1 LDVWGETV
9 PNTYLSATPRIYQ
22 RRILLYGVP
31 ERNVEDLR
39 TPGAPRFAAPFQHQA
54 RAAFRSPFLP
64 LRADFRKILQNLRS
78 YTGHQNG
85 IQSVE
90 SIRVPEGDSGI
101 KKTPEGGNPFRKAHK
116 IGTNN
121 HQRTVSLSSFTH
133 GLIFDLTLFRPQ
145 GSRYFRLR
153 ARSARLPFD
162 LFALGQLESKV
173 QSGIVSSRCVFFV
186 HAPLPFVLFALGQ
199 LESKVQ
205 CGTVNS
211 RPLRFVLAALDSSCI
226 TAVAWP
232 LSYTRLVG
240 SFKTLPSLGSFE
252 KA

>member
-1 LDVWGETV
+1 MLNLTNNLTKTQSTQSESQKSPSQGSKRVDRDLQGHAFGCLGETV

-101 KKTPEGGNPFRKAHK
+101 KKRPKAATHSERHIK
-116 IGTNN
+116 LAPTTINAPS
-121 HQRTVSLSSFTH
+121 HYLLSRTDWF
-133 GLIFDLTLFRPQ
+133 LI
-145 GSRYFRLR
+145 
-153 ARSARLPFD
+153 
-162 LFALGQLESKV
+162 
-173 QSGIVSSRCVFFV
+173 
-186 HAPLPFVLFALGQ
+186 
-199 LESKVQ
+199 
-205 CGTVNS
+205 
-211 RPLRFVLAALDSSCI
+211 
-226 TAVAWP
+226 
-232 LSYTRLVG
+232 
-240 SFKTLPSLGSFE
+240 
-252 KA
+252 